1 MFGCK
6 KEAIRRY
13 TKSPQVTAVNEIL
26 VYNTRLASKK
36 SYSLPKTRT
45 NFIIFNIRYQGPKI
59 WNSLD
64 ESDKKLLK
72 SHELPERPWQTIAAD
87 LFELDKQE
95 YVVMVD
101 YQSMFFAV
109 SHLPNSKSKT
119 VINHIKPQFARY
131 GIPEVIVSDNGLQNL
146 LRNTASSI
154 YFITQIATE

>member
-1 MFGCK
+1 MPSVFNH
-6 KEAIRRY
+6 Y
-13 TKSPQVTAVNEIL
+13 FTTVNEIHA
-26 VYNTRLASKK
+26 YNTRLASKQ

-45 NFIIFNIRYQGPKI
+45 NFGIFNIRYQGPKI

-101 YQSMFFAV
+101 Y
-109 SHLPNSKSKT
+109 
-119 VINHIKPQFARY
+119 
-131 GIPEVIVSDNGLQNL
+131 
-146 LRNTASSI
+146 
-154 YFITQIATE
+154 

>member
-1 MFGCK
+1 MRIITFSKFDAHSSPIFKYLTIIKLPDLYILNITMFMHKFHHK
-6 KEAIRRY
+6 KLPSAFTHY
-13 TKSPQVTAVNEIL
+13 FTTVNEIHA
-26 VYNTRLASKK
+26 YNTRLASKQ

-45 NFIIFNIRYQGPKI
+45 NFGIFNIRYQGPKI

-101 YQSMFFAV
+101 Y
-109 SHLPNSKSKT
+109 
-119 VINHIKPQFARY
+119 
-131 GIPEVIVSDNGLQNL
+131 
-146 LRNTASSI
+146 
-154 YFITQIATE
+154 